1 MCHEIAHLCSGCCM
15 LIPIEVIKRVG
26 GLDEKYF
33 MYYDDDDM
41 SLRFRKAGVEMRY
54 IYSSSLWHKVGGSYA
69 GKKNILT
76 EYYFTRNRLYLMKK
90 HKDIMRTSYHKIAKE
105 IFEQKVYKAGAN
117 DKQYIPYVLRGICD
131 FYIGKMGKSSCKF

>member
-1 MCHEIAHLCSGCCM
+1 M
-15 LIPIEVIKRVG
+15 
-26 GLDEKYF
+26 DEKYF